1 MPTTE
6 PTDRTLRVLAHLT
19 TGLTSLLITSDGG
32 MPCLAHWGAALGDT
46 DAMLV
51 PALERPVPS
60 GGLDVDPPLGLVA
73 ESSVGWFGNP
83 GLEGHRPDGNDF
95 APQFALTSSDV
106 LANSA
111 TFVLVDESAALSLTI
126 SVVLHPS
133 GVASFDASISN
144 DGTTPYSLDA
154 LRLSLPVPAQAQ
166 ELLTVGGRW
175 TNEFGQVRTPWNGNC
190 LTVENRRGKTS
201 HERLGVVFAGTTAF
215 AEQAGEVWGCHLG
228 WSGNYEIVC
237 DAVTDARKSLQ
248 IGELLASGEISLAPG
263 ERFDTPTV
271 YAVYSATGLNA
282 VSNAFHAYMRSRTQ
296 HPSTPRPVLLNI
308 WEAVYFNHDL
318 ETLRG
323 LADIAASCGVERFV
337 VDDGWFHSRR
347 SENAGL
353 GDWWVDTAVWTNG
366 LTPLID
372 HVRGLGMQF
381 GIWVEPEMVNPDS
394 DLYRAHPDWTLA
406 DERYPVLLGRNQLVL
421 DLGRPEVSEYLFGHL
436 DALLR
441 DHDIAYVKWD
451 MNRDLVAA
459 TSSRRAGVHRQT
471 LGVYALFDRL
481 REQHPGVEFE
491 TCAAGG
497 GRVDFGIFER
507 TDRAWTS
514 DSIDALDRQQIQR
527 GFSLLFPPELMGTH
541 IGSPVAHT
549 TGRSHRLGFRAIAA
563 MFGSLGIEWN
573 LLKASE
579 QDRADLTEIIAIHK
593 RLRPL
598 LHHGTV
604 VRVDHPDPHV
614 LVHGVVAQDQSE
626 AVFACTRLSSGPSL
640 HTGPIRLVG
649 LAGDRTYDVSRLPI
663 GHINDDV
670 VRRHQSWLAHGLR
683 MTGRQ
688 LAAVGFNAPV
698 LLPETS
704 VLITVTAVES
714 KR

>member
-1 MPTTE
+1 MPTIE
-6 PTDRTLRVLAHLT
+6 PADRAVQLLAHLT
-19 TGLTSLLITSDGG
+19 NGSTSLLITGDGG
-32 MPCLAHWGAALGDT
+32 MPRLDHWGAALGDCGL
-46 DAMLV
+46 DLI
-51 PALERPVPS
+51 PALERPVPR
-60 GGLDVDPPLGLVA
+60 GGLDVDPPLALIA

-83 GLEGHRPDGNDF
+83 GLEGHRAEGGDF
-95 APQFALTSSDV
+95 APQFLLKSSEVAETTASFV
-106 LANSA
+106 LA
-111 TFVLVDESAALSLTI
+111 DESAALSLRI
-126 SVVLHPS
+126 SIVLHPS
-133 GVASFDASISN
+133 GVAAFDASISN
-144 DGTTPYSLDA
+144 DGTDAYTLDA
-154 LRLSLPVPAQAQ
+154 LRISLPLPAQAQ

-175 TNEFGQVRTPWNGNC
+175 TNEFGQTRTPWIGNC
-190 LTVENRRGKTS
+190 LTIENRHGKTS
-201 HERLGVVFAGTTAF
+201 HERLGVVFAGTPSF
-215 AEQAGEVWGCHLG
+215 AEQTGEVWGCHIG

-237 DAVTDARKSLQ
+237 DAVTDARRSLQ
-248 IGELLASGEISLAPG
+248 LAELLASGEISLEPG
-263 ERFDTPTV
+263 ESYDTPTV
-271 YAVYSATGLNA
+271 YAAYSSAGLNA
-282 VSNAFHAYMRSRTQ
+282 VSNAFHAFMRDRPQ
-296 HPSTPRPVLLNI
+296 HPSSPRPVLLNI
-308 WEAVYFNHDL
+308 WEAVYFNHDFD
-318 ETLRG
+318 TLRE

-347 SENAGL
+347 SDNAGL
-353 GDWWVDTAVWTNG
+353 GDWWVDTDVWTNG
-366 LTPLID
+366 LGPLIE

-394 DLYRAHPDWTLA
+394 DLYRAHPDWTLV
-406 DERYPVLLGRNQLVL
+406 DDRYPVVLGRNQLVL
-421 DLGRPEVSEYLFGHL
+421 DLGRAEVVEYLFGHL

-459 TSSRRAGVHRQT
+459 TSGRRAGVHRQT

-481 REQHPGVEFE
+481 RAQHPGVEFE
-491 TCAAGG
+491 TCASGG

-573 LLKASE
+573 LLKASDR
-579 QDRADLTEIIAIHK
+579 DRADLAEIIALHK

-604 VRVDHPDPHV
+604 VRLDHPDPHV
-614 LVHGVVAQDQSE
+614 MVHGVVAEDRCS

-640 HTGPIRLVG
+640 HTSPIRVAG
-649 LAGDRTYDVSRLPI
+649 LADDTTYDIVRLPV
-663 GHINDDV
+663 GRANDDIA
-670 VRRHQSWLAHGLR
+670 RRQPSWLATGLR

-688 LAAVGFNAPV
+688 LAATGFNAPV
-698 LLPETS
+698 LMPETS
-704 VLITVTAVES
+704 MLIEVTAV
-714 KR
+714 